1 MSKVK
6 CIDIIKKYGIGT
18 YSKTYV
24 NLFDENIDLY
34 PLDKL
39 ANAEVIYIDINYV
52 NKTCKMKLNL
62 R

>member
-1 MSKVK
+1 MNKVK
-6 CIDIIKKYGIGT
+6 CIDIIKKYGIVT